1 MASTTQPEAHSIT
14 TTEQLP
20 YSWTQTL
27 SEVTVSIPVP
37 AGTRGRDV
45 NCKITSTKLTVALK
59 GQEKPII
66 EGLLHQ
72 KVKPEESFWQ
82 VDGSVIVVEL
92 QKVNKMEWWKC
103 VIKGHPEIDTTKIE
117 PENSK
122 LSDLDDETRQ
132 IVEKMMFDQRQKA
145 AGLPTSDDVQKQ
157 ELLKSFMKQHPDM
170 DFSTA
175 KIG

>member
-1 MASTTQPEAHSIT
+1 MEGNTTGQ
-14 TTEQLP
+14 EQQTIP
-20 YSWTQTL
+20 YTWNQTL
-27 SEVTVSIPVP
+27 SEVTLHIPVP
-37 AGTRGRDV
+37 QGTRRRDV
-45 NCKITSTKLTVALK
+45 NCKITPTRLVIGLK
-59 GQEKPII
+59 SQDKAIV

-72 KVKPEESFWQ
+72 KIKPEESFWQ
-82 VDGSVIVVEL
+82 VDGSSIMVEL

-145 AGLPTSDDVQKQ
+145 AGLPTSEEMQKQ
-157 ELLKSFMKQHPDM
+157 ELLKNFMKQHPEL
-170 DFSTA
+170 DFSNA
-175 KIG
+175 KVNN

>member
-1 MASTTQPEAHSIT
+1 
-14 TTEQLP
+14 
-20 YSWTQTL
+20 
-27 SEVTVSIPVP
+27 
-37 AGTRGRDV
+37 
-45 NCKITSTKLTVALK
+45 
-59 GQEKPII
+59 
-66 EGLLHQ
+66 
-72 KVKPEESFWQ
+72 
-82 VDGSVIVVEL
+82 
-92 QKVNKMEWWKC
+92 MEWWKC

-170 DFSTA
+170 DFSNA